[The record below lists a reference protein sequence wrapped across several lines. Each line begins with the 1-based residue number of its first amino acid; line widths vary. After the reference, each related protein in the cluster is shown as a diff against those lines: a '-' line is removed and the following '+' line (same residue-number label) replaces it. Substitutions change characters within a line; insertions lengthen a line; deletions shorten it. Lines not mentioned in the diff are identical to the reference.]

1 MARPLRIEFPGA
13 LYHVTAR
20 GNARSEIFLGD
31 DDRWLFLSILADL
44 VERYNWICHGYCLM
58 GNHYHLLIE
67 TPDGNLS
74 QGMRQLNG
82 IYTQKLNRN
91 HARTGHVFQ
100 GRFKSIVVDKDSHL
114 LELCRYVVLNP
125 VRAGMAR
132 HPKEYPWSSY
142 CATAGLKKKSDFLST
157 DWILAQFG
165 NDRKQA
171 QLEYQR
177 FVLAGI
183 SEESPWKKLVG
194 QCLLGEE
201 PFLEK
206 LFPFLQKK
214 TGFTEI
220 PRVQRFAL
228 RPPLEKLFPGGQS
241 KPHRNKAIAAGHI
254 EHGYSQQSIAAHLG
268 LHYATVSRII
278 KKERNTSK
286 NKT

>member
-1 MARPLRIEFPGA
+1 MTRPLRIEFPGA

-20 GNARSEIFLGD
+20 GNARSDIFLGD
-31 DDRWLFLSILADL
+31 GDKRLFLTILADL

-74 QGMRQLNG
+74 EGMRQLNG
-82 IYTQKLNRN
+82 IYTQKFNRS
-91 HARTGHVFQ
+91 HARIGHVFQ
-100 GRFKSIVVDKDSHL
+100 GRFKSIVVEKDSHL

-132 HPKEYPWSSY
+132 HPKDYPWSSY
-142 CATAGLKKKSDFLST
+142 CGTAGLKKKSAFLSA

-165 NDRKQA
+165 NDRKHA
-171 QLEYQR
+171 QREYRR
-177 FVLAGI
+177 FVLAGMG
-183 SEESPWKKLVG
+183 EESPWKKLVG

-201 PFLEK
+201 AFLEK

-214 TGFTEI
+214 AGFTEI

-228 RPPLEKLFPGGQS
+228 RPPLGKVFPGGQS
-241 KPHRNKAIAAGHI
+241 KTSRNKAIATAHI
-254 EHGYSQQSIAAHLG
+254 EHGYSQQSLAAHLG

-278 KKERNTSK
+278 KKERDKLK